1 MIDLEIKRKI
11 MPDEPGVYF
20 FINKKGSIIYVGKA
34 LNLRKR
40 VNQYFQKT
48 NYNDPFYEEKI
59 KDLVKNIHSIDFIVT
74 ENEKEAK
81 ILENIQI
88 KKHQPRFNVIMRD
101 SKSYPWVG
109 IFFSEAYPRIR
120 LIRGPEKY
128 SQENLFLGPY
138 TDKKEISRILRDLR
152 KIFPYCSCKNKVK
165 KKKDLVCITN

>member
-1 MIDLEIKRKI
+1 MDDLEIKRKS
-11 MPDEPGVYF
+11 MPHEPGVYF

-59 KDLVKNIHSIDFIVT
+59 KELVKNIHSIDLIVT

-101 SKSYPWVG
+101 SKTYPWVG
-109 IFFSEAYPRIR
+109 IFFSEKYPRIR

-152 KIFPYCSCKNKVK
+152 KNFPYCSCKNKVK
-165 KKKDLVCITN
+165 KKKGLV